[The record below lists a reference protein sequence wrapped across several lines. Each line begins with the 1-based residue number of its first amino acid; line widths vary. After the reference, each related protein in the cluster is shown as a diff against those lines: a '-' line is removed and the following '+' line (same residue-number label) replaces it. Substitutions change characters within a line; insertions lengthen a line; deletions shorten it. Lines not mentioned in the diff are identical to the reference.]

1 MSSRRPLLAEA
12 VLCCALAL
20 DAATSAGPSAPA
32 VQPSMGRV
40 PAVVRAFLEAEF
52 PAALREIEELRR
64 EFPHDYEPEFT
75 LLFCQRS
82 QEPGRPRTPAWLVG
96 YRLGRQGNGQHPI
109 DKVVLVGE
117 RGEALCR
124 LPESAGGDGG
134 FTLEVA
140 PGRWA
145 AVTSWD
151 GGREG
156 GGVTIYT
163 LAAKPQ
169 LLLRYQGPENPGW
182 ESVLYFVD
190 ISGDRTKEILVERTV
205 RHAIRQPDGTLRG
218 EKRTERLVYG
228 FYPDIPAY
236 DVVGWSSDPG
246 LAERIDAARADP
258 AVPRI
263 AQFPPPYETALYP
276 DEGKGITAH

>member
-1 MSSRRPLLAEA
+1 MSRRRRLLAGA
-12 VLCCALAL
+12 ALCWGLVLG
-20 DAATSAGPSAPA
+20 AATPPVAATPA
-32 VQPSMGRV
+32 VQPSIGRV
-40 PAVVRAFLEAEF
+40 PAAVRAFLEAEL

-75 LLFCQRS
+75 LLFFHRS
-82 QEPGRPRTPAWLVG
+82 QDPERPRTPAWLVG
-96 YRLGRQGNGQHPI
+96 YRLGRQGNGRIPI

-117 RGEALCR
+117 SGEALRR
-124 LPESAGGDGG
+124 LPENAGGDCG

-163 LAAKPQ
+163 LDAKPR

-190 ISGDRTKEILVERTV
+190 INGDKTKEILVERTV

-218 EKRTERLVYG
+218 EKRTDRLVYG
-228 FYPDIPAY
+228 FYPDIPVY

-246 LAERIDAARADP
+246 LAQRIDAARADP

-263 AQFPPPYETALYP
+263 GHFPPPYETTLYP
-276 DEGKGITAH
+276 DEEKGITAH